1 MNILHVLAGMDPKL
15 GGVCQAVR
23 TMANG
28 LIDLGVTNEVVSLD
42 AADSSFLKD
51 DLFPVHAL
59 GPASGPWSYSPRL
72 LPWLVENLCRFDVVI
87 VHGLWLYYGHA
98 VKKAI
103 QSETVRR
110 QLKEKQKVGSTTKL
124 FVMPHGM
131 LDPYFQRAPGRKLK
145 ALRNWAYWKLIES
158 KLVEQADGLL
168 FTCEEELLLARKPF
182 RPYHPKRELNV
193 GLGIEHPP
201 AFSRD
206 MTESFLKKCPE
217 VRDQPYILFLSR
229 IHEKKGVDL
238 LISAYAKVY
247 EKGSPKLVIAGPG
260 YDSPYGQKL
269 KDLINENGK
278 IKDAVLFPGML
289 SGDSKWGA
297 FYGCDAFVLPSHQE
311 NFGIAVAE
319 ALACCKPV
327 LISNQVNIW
336 REIQEGN
343 AGIVAADTIQ
353 GTIDLLE
360 RWKNLNTD
368 KRIEMA
374 TDAGKLFERSFAIA
388 SVASNLMISLGR
400 EKF

>member
-269 KDLINENGK
+269 KELINENGK
-278 IKDAVLFPGML
+278 IKDAVLFPGIL

-343 AGIVAADTIQ
+343 GGIVAADTIE

>member
-51 DLFPVHAL
+51 DSFRVHAL
-59 GPASGPWSYSPRL
+59 GPASGPWSYSPLL
-72 LPWLVENLCRFDVVI
+72 LPWLVENLCRFDIVI

-103 QSETVRR
+103 QSDTVRR
-110 QLKEKQKVGSTTKL
+110 QLKEKRAAGSTTKL

-158 KLVEQADGLL
+158 KLVENADGLL

-201 AFSRD
+201 AFSQD

-217 VRDQPYILFLSR
+217 VRNSPYILFLSR

-238 LISAYAKVY
+238 LINAYAKVY

-269 KDLINENGK
+269 KELINENGK

-343 AGIVAADTIQ
+343 AGIVAADTIE

-360 RWKNLNTD
+360 RWTNLNTD
-368 KRIEMA
+368 KKIEMA

-388 SVASNLMISLGR
+388 SVASHLMISLGR